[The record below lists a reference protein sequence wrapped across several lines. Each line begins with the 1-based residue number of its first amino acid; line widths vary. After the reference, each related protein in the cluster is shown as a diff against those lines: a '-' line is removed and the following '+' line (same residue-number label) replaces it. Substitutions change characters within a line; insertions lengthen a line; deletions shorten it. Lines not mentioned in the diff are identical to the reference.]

1 MAYFFL
7 MKKLLSFLFL
17 GICTFGFSQ
26 QKQIDSLKRV
36 LKNHRKTDT
45 VKFLLY
51 YDIAKSYLDDDQK
64 MALKYSDSA
73 YLIAPKLE
81 NKNKWIAKS
90 FYQKGVIY
98 NQYFQYKEALESYE
112 KGADFAKNEKS
123 AEELLGRIYH
133 NTGLIYF
140 NKDQY
145 KKAITYHWKAFE
157 IFTKSR
163 NDNLALITLNS
174 IGANYTRLNDYKK
187 ALDYYFHVLKISEK
201 LKNEQQIGLA
211 FGNIGMVLKHLER
224 PEKAYSYFEKATE
237 THQKINNTYG
247 LINNYNN
254 YGSAKDDNND
264 PKGAIELYEKGLKL
278 ATKPEFENLKY
289 DIMNNLGIANI
300 ELKNYDKAI
309 GFLKQSSAYYKIN
322 ENDYKLASANQ
333 SLAKAITEAP
343 DEILLKNNINPSEK
357 FRIAIPLLEE
367 SVAIFKQVESLES
380 VMNTKEELAKA
391 YEKNGDYRNALSAT
405 KDFQKLKDSLAYS
418 ENREEAVRK
427 EMKYESDKKEAIA
440 KAEIGKQKVIRNAV
454 IAVSSIILLS
464 GIFLFIGLRK
474 RQKIKAE
481 KKELLLKNEIS
492 ETELKALRAQMNP
505 HFIFNS
511 LNSIADYINKN
522 DTKSADYYLAKFA
535 KLMRGI
541 LENSLEKEIPLS
553 EELKILESYIQLEM
567 SRLQNK
573 FGYEITTAENINPEN
588 VFVPPMILQPF
599 VENSIWHGLSK
610 KDNGGKITIS
620 VSKTGNLLNCIVE
633 DNGIGRKKSAENAT
647 LGKSY
652 GIKLTEDRIALH
664 NETKNPDAGVFV
676 TDLEQGTKVEVKL
689 PLLEQI

>member
-1 MAYFFL
+1 
-7 MKKLLSFLFL
+7 MKNILFIVFS

-26 QKQIDSLKRV
+26 QKQIDSLKRE
-36 LKNHRKTDT
+36 LKVHKKTDT

-81 NKNKWIAKS
+81 NRNKWLAKS
-90 FYQKGVIY
+90 LYQKGVIY
-98 NQYFQYKEALESYE
+98 NQYFQYNEALENYE
-112 KGADFAKNEKS
+112 NGADFAKKGNG

-133 NTGLIYF
+133 NTGLIYY

-145 KKAITYHWKAFE
+145 KKAITYHQKAFG
-157 IFTKSR
+157 IFTKSG
-163 NDNLALITLNS
+163 NENLGMITLNS
-174 IGANYTRLNDYKK
+174 IGGNYTRLNDYKK
-187 ALDYYFHVLKISEK
+187 ALEYHFLVLQLAEK
-201 LKNEQQIGLA
+201 LKNEQQIGFA
-211 FGNIGMVLKHLER
+211 YGNIGMVLTHLER
-224 PEKAYSYFEKATE
+224 PEKAYTYFDKAIE
-237 THQKINNTYG
+237 VHQKNNYTYG

-254 YGSAKDDNND
+254 YGNAKDSNND

-278 ATKPEFENLKY
+278 AVKPEFESLKY
-289 DIMNNLGIANI
+289 DLINNLGIVNI

-309 GFLKQSSAYYKIN
+309 GFLKQSSAYYKTN
-322 ENDYKLASANQ
+322 ENDYKLAIANQ
-333 SLAKAITEAP
+333 HFAQAIIEAP
-343 DEILLKNNINPSEK
+343 DEILRKNSINPSEK
-357 FRIAIPLLEE
+357 FRIAIPLLEK
-367 SVAIFKQVESLES
+367 SVEIFKEVESPEN

-427 EMKYESDKKEAIA
+427 EMQYESDKKEAIA